1 MTGSTTLIVGLTV
14 GLCVGMTVVVV
25 LGVAAGV
32 LVRRHWQ
39 KERQLSMDRAQGQL
53 WHTDPRSSYL
63 EKTWAYP
70 TGDEEHTA
78 HILYNVPESPTPFAS
93 DAQNASVHPGH
104 PGLPDLPEEGV
115 SPRTVPG
122 PLPMMS
128 MHEDD
133 VRFPH
138 AIAEQAQRPSV
149 QWTRST
155 VPASLQSGN
164 GTGPA
169 PPQSRSASL
178 RDKLSL
184 SRSLSRSRSRMA
196 SIRLGSPTNQRS
208 GNRRSVLSRFPST
221 FRSPRHS
228 RRVTPSSQEEGSIGM
243 PERDIPMARR
253 IERGQTRFQY
263 DSSSYGS
270 SPDAGDGDWDEFI
283 MDPAAAEIAM
293 PAPAVLAAPRD
304 AETYPDLFLRERI
317 SAWQESSVNAGVPG
331 DEDVDAVPELRSHTH
346 PAPLRRSTTQ
356 STVQSAYSR
365 ASGDEADEE
374 LTNPYQQR
382 SSQLMRIPSIRPQF
396 AAETTLESW
405 LTAEDPRVA
414 QPSSSGHSSGLFAEV
429 EFATAAGDSA
439 MSESHTTPR
448 DSLVVPVASADRLA
462 PVLGAAGQR
471 TSAYAPRTPSPLAIH
486 SLVPAHP
493 YEPSTSSRSSFPAS
507 ARMSSDSPRDW
518 KHRSNTTTSTQL
530 TWPDEASLTADGSP
544 GAALV
549 KLERERSLRQAAA
562 DRVAQA
568 NRAWG
573 VGKDGAAAGGDG
585 DSDVPRV
592 RERVLMPTARGG
604 APMPGRFSTASSH
617 TSSESDSVNTEEG
630 ATHLSPLGTP
640 VLGSPLQ
647 TIQAY
652 FNHVPATGD
661 KLDAVPFWT
670 EDGVVSA

>member
-1 MTGSTTLIVGLTV
+1 
-14 GLCVGMTVVVV
+14 MTVVVV
-25 LGVAAGV
+25 LGVTAGV

-53 WHTDPRSSYL
+53 WHTDPHSSYL

-164 GTGPA
+164 GTAPA

-283 MDPAAAEIAM
+283 MDPAATEIAM

-304 AETYPDLFLRERI
+304 AEAHPDLFLRERI

-374 LTNPYQQR
+374 LTNPYLQR

-448 DSLVVPVASADRLA
+448 DSLVVRDFFENKR
-462 PVLGAAGQR
+462 
-471 TSAYAPRTPSPLAIH
+471 PRKL
-486 SLVPAHP
+486 
-493 YEPSTSSRSSFPAS
+493 RSKNA
-507 ARMSSDSPRDW
+507 
-518 KHRSNTTTSTQL
+518 
-530 TWPDEASLTADGSP
+530 
-544 GAALV
+544 
-549 KLERERSLRQAAA
+549 
-562 DRVAQA
+562 
-568 NRAWG
+568 
-573 VGKDGAAAGGDG
+573 
-585 DSDVPRV
+585 
-592 RERVLMPTARGG
+592 
-604 APMPGRFSTASSH
+604 
-617 TSSESDSVNTEEG
+617 
-630 ATHLSPLGTP
+630 
-640 VLGSPLQ
+640 
-647 TIQAY
+647 
-652 FNHVPATGD
+652 
-661 KLDAVPFWT
+661 
-670 EDGVVSA
+670 